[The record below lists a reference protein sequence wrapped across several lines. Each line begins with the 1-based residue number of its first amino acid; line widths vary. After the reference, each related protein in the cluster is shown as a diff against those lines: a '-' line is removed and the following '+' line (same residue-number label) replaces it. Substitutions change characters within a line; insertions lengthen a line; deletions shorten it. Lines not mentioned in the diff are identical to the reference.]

1 MLNFDY
7 QNPTRIIF
15 GQGSTSKLSRSVPP
29 KARVL
34 VLYGGGSV
42 RRNGTLDDVLAAL
55 QQDGERH
62 VAEFSG
68 IEPNPTFET
77 LMRAVQQVHE
87 EQIDFLLA
95 VGGGSVIDGTK
106 FVAAAA
112 RLPASEDA
120 WSILE
125 SRGRVIKDALP
136 FGAVLTLPATG
147 SEMNAGGVVTRA
159 ATHDKISFSSRLLYP
174 QFSILDPVRTYTRP
188 ARQVANGV
196 VDAFVH
202 TMEQYLTYPV
212 DARVQDRFAEGLLRT
227 LVEIGPDAVAR
238 PEDYDTRANLVWSA
252 TMALN
257 GLIGAGVPQDWAT
270 HMIGHELTA
279 LHGIDHGR
287 TLAIVLPAVMEVRRE
302 AKRDK
307 LLQYAE
313 RVWDIR
319 DGDADARIDA
329 AIARTRSF
337 FESLGVPTRLGDYQ
351 LGADAIDP
359 LVAALEKH
367 GMTQLG
373 EKQDITPDVSRQILQ
388 AAL

>member
-77 LMRAVQQVHE
+77 LMRAVQQVQE

-174 QFSILDPVRTYTRP
+174 QFSILDPVRTYTLP

-329 AIARTRSF
+329 AIARTRAF